1 MDNHLH
7 HSVHTLNIDS
17 RRNSTSFVDE
27 NCGCCCVYRAVVPSS
42 NIRPIDTSAQAL
54 AVKRTSGFVRA
65 CSELARHREMLA
77 SNTDDV
83 SDEQD
88 SPDVSAVI
96 AHKVNTCLMLRL
108 LRPRQTLGYSTR
120 EFLNS
125 TAASTQRFCHS
136 TVVVCLSGSTLVS
149 INVVTLHWA
158 RLILGWVAV
167 SG

>member
-1 MDNHLH
+1 MDSRLH

-27 NCGCCCVYRAVVPSS
+27 NCGCLCMHRAVVPSS

-88 SPDVSAVI
+88 SPDVSAII

-108 LRPRQTLGYSTR
+108 LCPCKTGDILPQSSNIAHKLS
-120 EFLNS
+120 E
-125 TAASTQRFCHS
+125 
-136 TVVVCLSGSTLVS
+136 TVTSDITVS
-149 INVVTLHWA
+149 IATFKS
-158 RLILGWVAV
+158 RLKTALYNRAFLQ
-167 SG
+167 